1 MKILTICAMLA
12 CLALPATAQ
21 VLDFGAA
28 RKVVIDTKKTVAI
41 IADASF
47 LAEKEQ
53 GILKGLRE
61 TIPFY
66 GALALSPSEGLY
78 VEWLNASAQ
87 FHSRETARAAA
98 MAHCE
103 ANRKPDSEGC
113 VVVLEV
119 VPRGSDEGLALTL
132 SAPAASAMRKE
143 YRKLDKPRAFAIS
156 DATGNYGLARGDGG
170 RALAACAS
178 QGATDC
184 RIVIAD

>member
-98 MAHCE
+98 MAMLRDYYKR
-103 ANRKPDSEGC
+103 AI
-113 VVVLEV
+113 
-119 VPRGSDEGLALTL
+119 GLAHSCALHAAIRL
-132 SAPAASAMRKE
+132 VPACGVKSSQP
-143 YRKLDKPRAFAIS
+143 L
-156 DATGNYGLARGDGG
+156 
-170 RALAACAS
+170 RALLACRS
-178 QGATDC
+178 F
-184 RIVIAD
+184 RL